1 MHRRILA
8 TVSAMV
14 CVFACL
20 LAVQHTGPTSQVYT
34 AASRIPPGATLVSSD
49 VRKTAV
55 PTDLV
60 PAGAITSW
68 SDLADQMTTGP
79 IPAGAILTTDNF
91 VAASQAAD
99 GFVIL
104 PLTVTAQVL
113 AIVKPGDHVSIF
125 VSNPSTGNVSVAR
138 GIRVITIP
146 ATGSSGFLSSSSS
159 GSFILVEVP
168 DQVASQLTAAGG
180 MASTTVAI
188 E

>member
-20 LAVQHTGPTSQVYT
+20 LAVQHSGPTSDVYT
-34 AASRIPPGATLVSSD
+34 AAARIPPGSTIASSD
-49 VRKTAV
+49 VHKTAV

-68 SDLADQMTTGP
+68 SSFADQMTTGP
-79 IPAGAILTTDNF
+79 IPAGAILTADNF
-91 VAASQAAD
+91 VAASQAAN

-104 PLTVTAQVL
+104 PLTVSPQVL

-125 VSNPSTGNVSVAR
+125 VSNPTTGDVSVAR

-146 ATGSSGFLSSSSS
+146 AASSSGFLSTNSS

-168 DQVASQLTAAGG
+168 DQVASELTAGGG